1 MKILLVSSD
10 INLINMLSDTELA
23 LTHNIVIYSQ
33 NNDPLEIMSDVC
45 TLNPSILI
53 LDDDFTRSNSTQL
66 LSSIKKVN
74 KKLSI
79 IFITSD
85 DSIELGRQISPIGIQ
100 YYSIKPVL
108 QNSLIDSIKSIINQ
122 LHNKNSINFTK

>member
-1 MKILLVSSD
+1 
-10 INLINMLSDTELA
+10 MLSDTELA